1 MDRSSVAGTDRDLSL
16 IARSKGQTPAAPDI
30 VAPLPA
36 ALVPFV
42 PSFTY
47 QPVDLS
53 ERTDAEIKGAVLTR
67 LVQLALRWIY
77 SNSPIERL
85 RELLAL
91 IGQIEDRETAV
102 EILESLLRYYV
113 QGTGRLDEPEVRQ
126 LLQQT
131 STGDPIMQTFID
143 RDIEQGRQQG
153 EAAVLLHL
161 IERKFG
167 TPSQA
172 VRERVAA
179 ADTETLLNWS
189 ERILTAESVEA
200 ALH

>member
-1 MDRSSVAGTDRDLSL
+1 VYPIVIYHGKRAWK
-16 IARSKGQTPAAPDI
+16 APASFHDI
-30 VAPLPA
+30 VAPLPV
-36 ALVPFV
+36 ALAPFV

-47 QPVDLS
+47 QLVDLS

-67 LVQLALRWIY
+67 LVQLALRWVY
-77 SNSPIERL
+77 SDRPRERL
-85 RELLAL
+85 RDLLAL
-91 IGQIEDRETAV
+91 IEQIEDRETAV

-113 QGTGRLDEPEVRQ
+113 QGTGRIDEPEVRH

-143 RDIEQGRQQG
+143 RYIEQGREQGRQQG
-153 EAAVLLHL
+153 EAAVLLRL

-167 TPSQA
+167 KPSEA
-172 VRERVAA
+172 VRERVFG
-179 ADTETLLNWS
+179 ADAETLLNWS

-200 ALH
+200 VLH

>member
-1 MDRSSVAGTDRDLSL
+1 
-16 IARSKGQTPAAPDI
+16 
-30 VAPLPA
+30 
-36 ALVPFV
+36 
-42 PSFTY
+42 
-47 QPVDLS
+47 LS
-53 ERTDAEIKGAVLTR
+53 ECTDAEIKGTVLTR

-77 SNSPIERL
+77 SDTPIERL
-85 RELLAL
+85 RQLLARSER
-91 IGQIEDRETAV
+91 IEDRETAV

-143 RDIEQGRQQG
+143 RYIEQGREQGRQQG
-153 EAAVLLHL
+153 EAALLLHL

-172 VRERVAA
+172 VRERVFG
-179 ADTETLLNWS
+179 ADAETLLNWS

-200 ALH
+200 VLH